1 MMATSDESKASF
13 KSNGMLNEKQ
23 LKILEYIDSKI
34 KNVGYIKSKHAS
46 ENIEELSSKEVGTN
60 MPMISRNCSQFI
72 IEEWS
77 TSASNT
83 WRVERK
89 HSS

>member
-13 KSNGMLNEKQ
+13 ESKGILNEKQ
-23 LKILEYIDSKI
+23 LKILRYIDSKI
-34 KNVGYIKSKHAS
+34 DNVGYIKSKEVS
-46 ENIEELSSKEVGTN
+46 RNVDGLSSKEVGTN
-60 MPMISRNCSQFI
+60 MPMISRQCDSFSI
-72 IEEWS
+72 DEWS

-89 HSS
+89 KRS